1 MVRTLTREVIDENTF
16 KMKQQ
21 VIENELNTIRE
32 KKFEVEKLLF
42 QQKDAETSLISF
54 QDLFNYR

>member
-1 MVRTLTREVIDENTF
+1 MQLVRALTREVIDENTF

-54 QDLFNYR
+54 QN